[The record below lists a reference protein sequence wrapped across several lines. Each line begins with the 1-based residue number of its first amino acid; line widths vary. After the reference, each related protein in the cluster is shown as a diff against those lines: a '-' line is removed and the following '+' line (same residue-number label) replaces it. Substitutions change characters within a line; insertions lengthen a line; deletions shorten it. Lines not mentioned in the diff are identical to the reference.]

1 MAGIIEVD
9 GLGLSY
15 GRHRALDGLSLTVE
29 PGEVYALLGRNGAG
43 KSSLM
48 RCLLGW
54 LRPEDGSCRVFGMD
68 CWRDRA
74 RLMARVGVVPEEP
87 DAPPQ
92 MTALALSRLVARL
105 RPHWRPDE
113 YEKRL
118 RRFEVP
124 LQVPFRKLSKGQKA
138 QVMLALA
145 LASEPELLLL
155 DEPTL
160 GLDAVAR
167 RMVFEELVAELAD
180 RGTTVFLTSHDLA
193 GIEGIATRVAFM
205 RQGALLV
212 DEELES
218 LKARFRRLYL
228 GSTRRPNDGV
238 DVDASLERLAV
249 LSRTPRGRR
258 VEAVVSRFDAALVEE
273 LRSAGDGETCE
284 EQAMSLEEI
293 FVAVTNP
300 GASANDQRTFEDNP

>member
-1 MAGIIEVD
+1 MAGIIEVEQ
-9 GLGLSY
+9 LSLSY
-15 GRHRALDGLSLTVE
+15 GRQKAIDRLSFTVA

-43 KSSLM
+43 KSSLI

-54 LRPEDGSCRVFGMD
+54 QRPQDGSCRLFGMD
-68 CWRDRA
+68 SWHGRA
-74 RLMARVGVVPEEP
+74 RLMARIGVVPEEP

-92 MTALALSRLVARL
+92 MTALALARFVARL
-105 RPHWRPDE
+105 RPRWRPDE
-113 YEKRL
+113 YTKRL

-124 LQVPFRKLSKGQKA
+124 LKLPFRKLSKGQKA

-167 RMVFEELVAELAD
+167 RAVFEELVAELAD

-193 GIEGIATRVAFM
+193 GIEGIASRVAFM
-205 RQGALLV
+205 RHGAMLL
-212 DEELES
+212 DEDLES

-228 GSTRRPNDGV
+228 PSTPSQTTGNATL
-238 DVDASLERLAV
+238 DVTLERFAMMK
-249 LSRTPRGRR
+249 STPRGRR
-258 VEAVVSRFDAALVEE
+258 VEAVVSRFDPALTDE
-273 LRSAGDGETCE
+273 LRAACDGEPCE
-284 EQAMSLEEI
+284 EQSMSLEEI
-293 FVAVTNP
+293 FVVVTDP
-300 GASANDQRTFEDNP
+300 GENDGPTIETAS

>member
-1 MAGIIEVD
+1 MMAGIVEVE
-9 GLGLSY
+9 GLSLSY
-15 GRHRALDGLSLTVE
+15 GRHRAIDRLSLSVA

-54 LRPEDGSCRVFGMD
+54 QRPQDGSCRLFGKD
-68 CWRDRA
+68 CWRERA
-74 RLMARVGVVPEEP
+74 RLMTRVGVVPEEP

-105 RPHWRPDE
+105 RPRWRPDE

-124 LQVPFRKLSKGQKA
+124 LKVPFRKLSKGQKA

-167 RMVFEELVAELAD
+167 RTVFEELVAELAD

-193 GIEGIATRVAFM
+193 GIESIASRVAFM
-205 RQGALLV
+205 RHGALLL
-212 DEELES
+212 DEDLES

-228 GSTRRPNDGV
+228 AAEPLVGN
-238 DVDASLERLAV
+238 ASVGACLERLAV
-249 LSRTPRGRR
+249 LTRTPRGRR
-258 VEAVVSRFDAALVEE
+258 VETVVSRFDPALAED
-273 LRSAGDGETCE
+273 LRSAVDGKPYE

-293 FVAVTNP
+293 FVAVTDP
-300 GASANDQRTFEDNP
+300 RESLETAL